1 MTTIRNMTEGKKKNL
16 KCLTGFLSANKI
28 KKTTMGGGGG
38 KKIKEKYSK
47 ESTEQVK
54 K

>member
-1 MTTIRNMTEGKKKNL
+1 MTTIRNMTEGGKKNL
-16 KCLTGFLSANKI
+16 KCLIGFLSANKI
-28 KKTTMGGGGG
+28 KNYNGGWGGT